1 MIIVT
6 GGAGFIGSN
15 LIKELNKN
23 GHKDIIVVDDLT
35 NGYKFKN
42 LVDCDIEDYFDY
54 NELFNDSIR
63 RVVWEDVSSIYH
75 EGAISSTTE
84 WNGKLVMKDNYTFS
98 TNLLNHAIHYNIPF
112 SYASSASV
120 YGHGVKENTPF
131 KESDKLNPLNVY
143 AYSKMLFDKRVENVL
158 ESDNY
163 KTTIIGNRYFNV
175 YGPGEEHKGDQASP
189 IHKFY
194 KQALDNNYIEI
205 FKGSDNFVRDFIC
218 VSDIVKIKV
227 NMLGDNSKYAAPN
240 ISGIFNIGTGKT
252 TSFKK
257 VAEIVSEKTGC
268 DIEEIPFPDHLKNHY
283 QKYTNA
289 DLTYLKDKVP
299 QLVPKNFTSVFKYF
313 NPHPVQ

>member
-23 GHKDIIVVDDLT
+23 GHKNIIVVDDLT

-54 NELFNDSIR
+54 TELFNDSIR

-143 AYSKMLFDKRVENVL
+143 AYSKMLFDKRVENVI
-158 ESDNY
+158 ESNNY

-218 VSDIVKIKV
+218 V
-227 NMLGDNSKYAAPN
+227 
-240 ISGIFNIGTGKT
+240 
-252 TSFKK
+252 
-257 VAEIVSEKTGC
+257 IVSEKTGC
-268 DIEEIPFPDHLKNHY
+268 DIEEIPFPNHLKDHY

-289 DLTYLKDKVP
+289 DLTYLKDNVP
-299 QLVPKNFTSVFKYF
+299 GLVPKNFTSVFKYF